1 MSIYAIG
8 DVQGC
13 YPALQ
18 ELLTKINFKSECDQL
33 WFTGDLVNRGSQ
45 SLEVLRFVKGLGDSA
60 ICVLGNHD
68 LHLLALATGAIK
80 SKTLDTLD
88 DVLHAADR
96 DELLAWL
103 RMRPLMHHDKKLDCA
118 LIHAGLL
125 PQWNLIAALRLAN
138 EVQTALQHPDHVD
151 FFYHLYGDQPN
162 HWDENLRGYERLRVI
177 VNAFTRLRY
186 CDAEGK
192 MDLSQKGP
200 PGSQPRNLLPWF
212 QVPARRNQNLRIIFG
227 HWSALGLW
235 QDNNVIGLDS
245 GCLWGHSLSAVKL
258 GSHPL
263 LFSSVDCARY
273 VNSKESPMPND

>member
-13 YPALQ
+13 FPALQ
-18 ELLTKINFKSECDQL
+18 ELLTKINFKSERDQL

-45 SLEVLRFVKGLGDSA
+45 SLEVLRFVKDLGNSA

-68 LHLLALATGAIK
+68 LHLLALAVGVTK
-80 SKTLDTLD
+80 SKALDTLD
-88 DVLHAADR
+88 DVLRAPDR
-96 DELLAWL
+96 NELLAWL
-103 RMRPLMHHDKKLDCA
+103 RARPLIHHDKKLGYT

-125 PQWNLIAALRLAN
+125 PQWNLTDALRLAN
-138 EVQTALQHPDHVD
+138 EVHVALQQPDHGD
-151 FFYHLYGDQPN
+151 FFVHLYGDQPDC
-162 HWDENLRGYERLRVI
+162 WSEDLRGHERLRVI

-186 CDAEGK
+186 CDAQGK

-200 PGSQPRNLLPWF
+200 PGSQPPNLLPWF
-212 QVPARRNQNLRIIFG
+212 QAPNRRHQNLHIIFG

-245 GCLWGHSLSAVKL
+245 GCLWGRMLSAVKL
-258 GSHPL
+258 DSL
-263 LFSSVDCARY
+263 SLQFSSVNCAPY
-273 VNSKESPMPND
+273 LNLGSSPVPND